1 MELIAAGVR
10 GIPGVSAR
18 LQYPQANGRE
28 VPSTIV
34 KIDAAVA
41 GTDAH
46 SVINALQEGEPPV
59 CVFEKCASIGEI
71 VFLPEA
77 LRSGEAEIIAR
88 LLREI
93 LEARVDRSATR

>member
-28 VPSTIV
+28 VPSAIV

-46 SVINALQEGEPPV
+46 AVINALQEGEPPV
-59 CVFEKCASIGEI
+59 CVFEKFASTGEI
-71 VFLPEA
+71 VFFPEA
-77 LRSGEAEIIAR
+77 LRSGEAGIVAR

-93 LEARVDRSATR
+93 LEAAT